1 MVDYKELLNRL
12 LDDRCDLYGA
22 RNTISYLLDEGY
34 TRDDLIELDFDEED
48 VDYVIKALEEDP
60 DVEFDC
66 E

>member
-1 MVDYKELLNRL
+1 MVDYKELLSSL
-12 LDDRCDLYGA
+12 LDDRCEMYGTH
-22 RNTISYLLDEGY
+22 NTISKLIDDGY
-34 TRDDLIELDFDEED
+34 TREDLIELDFDEDD